1 MNLFGDEN
9 PFRCNSHSDTLA
21 DVIAHPLVTF
31 RTLLPIFRC
40 RGIMTSK
47 VFYSNLVKG
56 RPTMALHPK
65 YFLVER
71 DGPVIIWKYNNPP
84 KNLWSAEVVA
94 EYNQLVE
101 EMNGDAALR
110 VGIFTSALPNVFIQ
124 HYDVSLLVTLGERL
138 KANPNALPP
147 SPPRPAYRPGSKVI
161 IAAINARLAGG
172 GLEFAQACDF
182 RFMSRTAWAAQLEV
196 VLGILAGGGGTQRM
210 PRLIGIDKA
219 LEIQLTGRAIY
230 ADEAERIGLITR
242 ACDPHKLMEEAIAF
256 AKRIAAQPPLAVAHI
271 RKAIYEGMN
280 MPLVDGLA
288 LESKLFMELVKSDDA
303 LRLMKEYVAG
313 GQDAEKL
320 LTEIESAK

>member
-1 MNLFGDEN
+1 
-9 PFRCNSHSDTLA
+9 
-21 DVIAHPLVTF
+21 
-31 RTLLPIFRC
+31 
-40 RGIMTSK
+40 
-47 VFYSNLVKG
+47 
-56 RPTMALHPK
+56 MAAQPK

-110 VGIFTSALPNVFIQ
+110 VGIFTSALPDVFIQ

-138 KANPNALPP
+138 KANPNALLP

-219 LEIQLTGRAIY
+219 LEMQLTGRAIY

-242 ACDPHKLMEEAIAF
+242 ACDPHKLMEEAIFF

-271 RKAIYEGMN
+271 RKAIYEGIN

-303 LRLMKEYVAG
+303 LRIMKEYVAG
-313 GQDAEKL
+313 GQDAERL